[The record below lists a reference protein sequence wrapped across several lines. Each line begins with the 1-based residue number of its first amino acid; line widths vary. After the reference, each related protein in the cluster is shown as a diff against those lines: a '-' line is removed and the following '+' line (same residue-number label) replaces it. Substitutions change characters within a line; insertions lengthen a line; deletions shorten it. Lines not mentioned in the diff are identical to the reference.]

1 VAEENRHENKHILR
15 RNIDLWRG
23 RKTRMVD
30 RSRETKRFVVITGMT
45 REMKRIRKKRI
56 GPFDHFENE

>member
-1 VAEENRHENKHILR
+1 MIK
-15 RNIDLWRG
+15 RG
-23 RKTRMVD
+23 RETRMVD

-56 GPFDHFENE
+56 GPFDHFEND